1 MTVSLKQRS
10 KILERD
16 EHACHHIIPRR
27 KQGID
32 SPNNLITVCEVCHF
46 LIELEP
52 MSNTTRRKSVSLN
65 EETYNELIS
74 LSSGYKE
81 SIDDIVK
88 KCIKAYRKV
97 NKK

>member
-1 MTVSLKQRS
+1 MY
-10 KILERD
+10 
-16 EHACHHIIPRR
+16 
-27 KQGID
+27 
-32 SPNNLITVCEVCHF
+32 
-46 LIELEP
+46 
-52 MSNTTRRKSVSLN
+52 NTTRIKSVSLN